1 MRTLLVTLALLSIP
15 VAAAESPKPA
25 PSASAPAA
33 ELSVADALILAS
45 DTGQLRALIL
55 NLEDSPRSIRF
66 TGTINDTIEVPPLS
80 LTSTDLI
87 RSAL

>member
-1 MRTLLVTLALLSIP
+1 M
-15 VAAAESPKPA
+15 
-25 PSASAPAA
+25 
-33 ELSVADALILAS
+33 ADALILAS